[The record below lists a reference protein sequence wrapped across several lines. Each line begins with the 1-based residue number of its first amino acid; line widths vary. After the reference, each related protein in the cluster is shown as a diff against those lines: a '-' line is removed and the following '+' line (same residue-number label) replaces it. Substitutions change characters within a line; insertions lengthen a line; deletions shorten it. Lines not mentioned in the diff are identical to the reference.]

1 MGRGYV
7 RFWDPDAE
15 RFDIPTWPWKLAP
28 SHLKTRDQ
36 LVEMGLRPHQPP
48 AGQVMWNNKKLGVR
62 RAYLFD
68 VALAGPPKARSAA
81 QVASLEAARR
91 RRRICPTCG
100 REQAYY
106 LSTALK
112 ECTTCADG
120 LEAAA

>member
-1 MGRGYV
+1 MGAV
-7 RFWDPDAE
+7 RKFWDPEGE
-15 RFDIPTWPWKLAP
+15 RFGLPTWPWKWAP
-28 SHLKTRDQ
+28 AHYKTRDQ
-36 LVEMGLRPHQPP
+36 LVAMGLRPHQPI
-48 AGQVMWNNKKLGVR
+48 AAQVMWDSKRGVR

-91 RRRICPTCG
+91 KRRICPTCG
-100 REQAYY
+100 HEQPYY

-120 LEAAA
+120 LAAAA